1 MFVYV
6 SKQIFFEKNTEGHV
20 LGIGNGFDSI
30 RKYTKKRVGAVVQ
43 REILERFSKTQDTQI
58 YTKKKREVCC
68 SLVQGQTE
76 AEVWIA

>member
-58 YTKKKREVCC
+58 YTKKKRE
-68 SLVQGQTE
+68 SWE
-76 AEVWIA
+76 I